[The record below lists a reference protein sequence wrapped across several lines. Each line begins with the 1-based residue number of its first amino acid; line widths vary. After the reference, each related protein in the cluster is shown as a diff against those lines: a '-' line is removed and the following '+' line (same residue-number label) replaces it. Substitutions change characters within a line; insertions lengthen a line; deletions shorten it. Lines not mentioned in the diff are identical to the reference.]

1 MSAATLELGHK
12 YLAAARERWAAK
24 FFSPKEAIAQIRR
37 GDRILLGSGSV
48 APVGLLPYLVSEEA
62 EAGNCEILH
71 LLTLGPAPY
80 VAPEYEQRFRHNALF
95 IGPNVRRAVAE
106 GRADYTPVF
115 LSEIPTMIR
124 NRQIPIDVFIV
135 SVAPPDEN
143 GYCNLGPHVD
153 IAPAGID
160 AARVV
165 ICEVNPRLPRT
176 FGDTRV
182 HVDRIDCLVELEHEV
197 PELHAPPT
205 RDESIAIAKNVARLV
220 MDGSTI
226 QVGIGALP
234 DAILH
239 ELKDHRDLGVHTE
252 MFSDG
257 IVDLARSG
265 VINGSKKSQHPGKI
279 VASIIMGTPKVY
291 DFINENPDVELYPVD
306 YTNDPFVIARHDYMT
321 AINTAI
327 EVDLTGQVCADSI
340 GDRFYSGIG
349 GQVDFIRGSARARY
363 GRPIICLPSTARDG
377 NVSRIKPMLT
387 DGAGVVTTRGD
398 VHFVVT
404 EYGIAYLH
412 GKSVR
417 ERAMALIQ
425 IAHPKYRPWLL
436 AEAKN
441 RRYVYQDQPEPVIVK
456 SLYPARYEW
465 SHVTKSGVKYRIRP
479 IKATDEAM
487 LAPMFYKFSRE
498 ELYRRFFGND
508 GVLPDVTIQDFCTI
522 DYRQTMTLIGTYRED
537 VITKVIGL
545 ALYTRTDSPGEAKAG
560 VIVSSDYQGQGI
572 AIELAGRL
580 CEVARGVGITSLRL
594 DIHPEDE
601 GKVRRMFEPHAGQCE
616 VAREGDHT
624 VFHVGLERG

>member
-1 MSAATLELGHK
+1 MSTLAVEGGHK
-12 YLAAARERWAAK
+12 LLAAAREKWPEK
-24 FFSPKEAIAQIRR
+24 FFSPEEAIARIRR

-48 APVGLLPYLVSEEA
+48 APVGLLPYLVSENA

-80 VAPEYEQRFRHNALF
+80 AAPKYEHRFRHNALF
-95 IGPNVRRAVAE
+95 IGPNVRRAVTE

-115 LSEIPTMIR
+115 LSEIPSMIR

-135 SVAPPDEN
+135 AVAPPDEN

-153 IAPAGID
+153 ISPAGID

-165 ICEVNPRLPRT
+165 ICQVNPQMPRT
-176 FGDTRV
+176 YGETRV
-182 HVDRIDCLVELEHEV
+182 HVDKVDCLVELENEV
-197 PELHAPPT
+197 PILNAPPL
-205 RDESIAIAKNVARLV
+205 REESLAIARNVARLV
-220 MDGSTI
+220 MDGATI

-252 MFSDG
+252 MFTDG
-257 IVDLARSG
+257 IVDLVRSG
-265 VINGSKKSQHPGKI
+265 VINGSKKSQHRGKI
-279 VASIIMGTPKVY
+279 IGSIVMGTRKVY

-340 GDRFYSGIG
+340 GDQFYSGIG

-363 GRPIICLPSTARDG
+363 GRPIICLPSTACNG

-441 RRYVYQDQPEPVIVK
+441 RRYVYQDQPEPVIVQ
-456 SLYPARYEW
+456 SLYPAKYEW
-465 SHVTKSGVKYRIRP
+465 NHTTRNGIKYRIRP
-479 IKATDEAM
+479 IKTTDEAM

-508 GVLPDVTIQDFCTI
+508 GVLPDRSIQDFCTI
-522 DYRQTMTLIGTYRED
+522 DYRETMTLIGTYRED

-545 ALYTRTDSPGEAKAG
+545 TLYTRNDDDVEAKAG
-560 VIVSSDYQGQGI
+560 VLVASEFQGQGI
-572 AIELAGRL
+572 AVDLAGRL
-580 CEVARGVGITSLRL
+580 CDVARDVGIKVLRL

-601 GKVRRMFEPHAGQCE
+601 QKVRRMFDPHSSHCDMTTEHGL
-616 VAREGDHT
+616 T
-624 VFHVGLERG
+624 VLRVTL

>member
-1 MSAATLELGHK
+1 MMSAATLESGHK
-12 YLAAARERWAAK
+12 LLAAARERWAEK
-24 FFSPKEAIAQIRR
+24 FFPPREAIARIRR

-48 APVGLLPYLVSEEA
+48 APVGLLPYLVSDDA
-62 EAGNCEILH
+62 EAGDCEILH

-80 VAPEYEQRFRHNALF
+80 TDPRFENRFRHNALF
-95 IGPNVRRAVAE
+95 IGPNVRRAVVE

-115 LSEIPTMIR
+115 LSEIPPMIR

-153 IAPAGID
+153 IAQAGID
-160 AARVV
+160 AVRVV
-165 ICEVNPRLPRT
+165 ICEVNPQLPRT
-176 FGDTRV
+176 FGETRV
-182 HVDRIDCLVELEHEV
+182 HVDKIDCMVELEHDI
-197 PELHAPPT
+197 PELHAPPL

-220 MDGSTI
+220 MDGATI

-257 IVDLARSG
+257 IVDLARRG

-279 VASIIMGTPKVY
+279 VASIIMGTEKVY
-291 DFINENPDVELYPVD
+291 DFVNENPDVELYPVD
-306 YTNDPFVIARHDYMT
+306 YTNDPYVIAHNDYMT

-340 GDRFYSGIG
+340 GDQFYSGIG
-349 GQVDFIRGSARARY
+349 GQVDFIRGSSRARY
-363 GRPIICLPSTARDG
+363 GRPIICLPSTACNG
-377 NVSRIKPMLT
+377 NVSRIKPVLT

-441 RRYVYQDQPEPVIVK
+441 RRYVYQDQPEPVIVH
-456 SLYPARYEW
+456 SLYPAKYEW
-465 SHVTKSGVKYRIRP
+465 NHVTRTGIKYRIRP
-479 IKATDEAM
+479 IKTTDEAM
-487 LAPMFYKFSRE
+487 LAPMFFKFSRE
-498 ELYRRFFGND
+498 VLYRRFFGND
-508 GVLPDVTIQDFCTI
+508 GVLPDRSIQDFCTI
-522 DYRQTMTLIGTYRED
+522 DYDDTMTLIGTYRED

-545 ALYTRTDSPGEAKAG
+545 ALYTKTEVPCEAKAG
-560 VIVSSDYQGQGI
+560 VLVASDYQGQGI
-572 AIELAGRL
+572 AVALAGRL
-580 CEVARGVGITSLRL
+580 CDVARDVGLKTLRL

-601 GKVRRMFEPHAGQCE
+601 QKVRRMFEPHTNQCVVTIE
-616 VAREGDHT
+616 D
-624 VFHVGLERG
+624 GLTILRTTL

>member
-1 MSAATLELGHK
+1 MSISSVETGDRL
-12 YLAAARERWAAK
+12 LASARERWHDK
-24 FFSPKEAIAQIRR
+24 FVSPEEAISKIRR

-48 APVGLLPYLVSEEA
+48 APVGLLPYLVSEKA

-80 VAPEYEQRFRHNALF
+80 AAPEFERRFRHNALF

-115 LSEIPTMIR
+115 LSEIPPMIR

-143 GYCNLGPHVD
+143 GYCNLGSHVD

-160 AARVV
+160 AASVV
-165 ICEVNPRLPRT
+165 ICEVNPCMPRT
-176 FGDTRV
+176 FGETRV
-182 HVDRIDCLVELEHEV
+182 HVDRIDCLVEMKHEV
-197 PELHAPPT
+197 PELKSPPL
-205 RDESIAIAKNVARLV
+205 RDESIAIARNVARLV
-220 MDGSTI
+220 MDGATI

-234 DAILH
+234 DAILR

-252 MFSDG
+252 MFTDG

-265 VINGSKKSQHPGKI
+265 VVNGSKKSHHQGKI
-279 VASIIMGTPKVY
+279 VASIVMGTRKVY
-291 DFINENPDVELYPVD
+291 DFIHENPDVELYPVD
-306 YTNDPFVIARHDYMT
+306 YVNDPFNIAKHDYMT

-363 GRPIICLPSTARDG
+363 GRPIICLPSTARNG

-425 IAHPKYRPWLL
+425 IAHPKYRSWLL

-441 RRYVYQDQPEPVIVK
+441 RHYVYQDQPEPVVVQA
-456 SLYPARYEW
+456 LYPAKYEW
-465 SHVTKSGVKYRIRP
+465 SHVTKQGIQYRIRP
-479 IKATDEAM
+479 IKSTDEAM

-498 ELYRRFFGND
+498 ELYRRFFGNE
-508 GVLPDVTIQDFCTI
+508 GVLPDRSIQDFCTI
-522 DYRQTMTLIGTYRED
+522 DYKETMTLIGTYRED
-537 VITKVIGL
+537 VVTRVIGL
-545 ALYTRTDSPGEAKAG
+545 ALYTRIGAPGEAKAG
-560 VIVSSDYQGQGI
+560 VIVTSDQQGQGV
-572 AIELAGRL
+572 AVALAQRL
-580 CEVARGVGITSLRL
+580 CEVAREAGVSTLRL
-594 DIHPEDE
+594 DIHEADE
-601 GKVRRMFEPHAGQCE
+601 QKVRRLFAPHARGCE
-616 VAREGDHT
+616 LMREGEHQVLRVD
-624 VFHVGLERG
+624 L